1 MKRTIIRNILI
12 LHFCLLF
19 IVLSPADV
27 IDYPSEGTASYYTVR
42 SCKREGTSG
51 VRTAT
56 GERYN
61 ENALTC
67 ATRDRSLFGKWIKV
81 TNLENGKSIS
91 VRVNDFGPNKK
102 LFKKGRIIDLSKG
115 AFSKLASLK
124 KGVIR
129 VSLKIQ

>member
-19 IVLSPADV
+19 IVLSPVDA
-27 IDYPSEGTASYYTVR
+27 IDYPSKGTASYYTVR

-81 TNLENGKSIS
+81 TNLENGKSIF

>member
-19 IVLSPADV
+19 IVLSPTEA

-102 LFKKGRIIDLSKG
+102 LFRKGRIIDLSKG